1 MQNEMGQLLASANL
15 EPSPVVACKLCGPL
29 PWPSQSDDDPLAG
42 PLDIEIAKIAICGTP
57 SYAGQF
63 PCRLRSKNGL
73 DRCIVSWSC
82 RAALE
87 IVKNELPTPVALQA
101 RIPSFNVLQNG
112 RVASASIFKV
122 ERPLFRRK
130 IVIRDADAPNH
141 QPRFGVG
148 IGEVIFRPLNFS
160 RLGCYITAVKNSMHS
175 GRNMTSPIPTPK
187 RGWWFGASASRIT
200 IFLR

>member
-29 PWPSQSDDDPLAG
+29 PWPS
-42 PLDIEIAKIAICGTP
+42 DIEIAKIAICGTP

-87 IVKNELPTPVALQA
+87 MVKNELPTPVALQA
-101 RIPSFNVLQNG
+101 RIHSFNVLQNG
-112 RVASASIFKV
+112 RVASA
-122 ERPLFRRK
+122 
-130 IVIRDADAPNH
+130 
-141 QPRFGVG
+141 
-148 IGEVIFRPLNFS
+148 
-160 RLGCYITAVKNSMHS
+160 
-175 GRNMTSPIPTPK
+175 
-187 RGWWFGASASRIT
+187 
-200 IFLR
+200 

>member
-73 DRCIVSWSC
+73 
-82 RAALE
+82 
-87 IVKNELPTPVALQA
+87 PTPVALQA
-101 RIPSFNVLQNG
+101 RIHSFNVLQNG

-122 ERPLFRRK
+122 ERPLYRRK
-130 IVIRDADAPNH
+130 IVIRDADPPNH

-148 IGEVIFRPLNFS
+148 IGEVIFRPLCIEF
-160 RLGCYITAVKNSMHS
+160 LTAAM
-175 GRNMTSPIPTPK
+175 
-187 RGWWFGASASRIT
+187 
-200 IFLR
+200 